1 MTNHKKL
8 IDVTASLDWKSGT
21 AFPSHKRRYT
31 VLKIDQSVKMP
42 RHKLSRGVAWSKL
55 SAPVHTGYK
64 PLVYQFYVTTFPLG
78 KKNKGETHV
87 FPFSHLRYLR
97 NLSFLYFLLL

>member
-1 MTNHKKL
+1 MTNHKEL
-8 IDVTASLDWKSGT
+8 IDVTASLDRNCLSFTKEG
-21 AFPSHKRRYT
+21 YT
-31 VLKIDQSVKMP
+31 VLKIDQSIKMP
-42 RHKLSRGVAWSKL
+42 RHKLSMGVAWSYL

-64 PLVYQFYVTTFPLG
+64 PLVYQFYVTTFLLG
-78 KKNKGETHV
+78 KKNKAETHV

>member
-8 IDVTASLDWKSGT
+8 IDVTASLDQN
-21 AFPSHKRRYT
+21 FPSQKKRYT

-42 RHKLSRGVAWSKL
+42 RHKLSRGVAWSYL

-64 PLVYQFYVTTFPLG
+64 PLVYQFYVTIFLLG
-78 KKNKGETHV
+78 KKNKAETHV